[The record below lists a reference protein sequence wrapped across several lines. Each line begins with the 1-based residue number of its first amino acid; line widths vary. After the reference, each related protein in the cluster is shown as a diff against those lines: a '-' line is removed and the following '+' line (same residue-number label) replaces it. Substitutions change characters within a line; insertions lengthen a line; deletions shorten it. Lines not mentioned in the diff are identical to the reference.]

1 MKKLVSIE
9 GENMKHT
16 FTLEY
21 WKDGKW
27 YVGKLR
33 EIPGVFSQG
42 KTLNELEKN
51 VREVYKLMREET
63 ENDAP
68 KTSIKTKVLAIA
80 V

>member
-1 MKKLVSIE
+1 
-9 GENMKHT
+9 MKHT

-68 KTSIKTKVLAIA
+68 KTSIKTKVLGIA